1 MVSVEKVEQIKR
13 QLVYKMETD
22 KSLAV
27 VGRVSDWLKNSES
40 RYPISCT
47 MLSVRDSM
55 EGAAG
60 IEYSWQFA
68 SQALRKGAGC
78 AIDLSQLRA
87 KGEDN
92 GRGLVA
98 SGPVSFMTIYSELNG
113 TLRRGG
119 TYKNGAIVTY
129 LNVGHADA
137 VEYIEANADK
147 MPWLKKALYVS
158 DNPADPDY
166 LLTEK
171 NRAKIPAILAALNAG
186 TLWLAKKRWNSE
198 SGKVIK
204 YPPYPL
210 HPRYNRLY
218 SQVCLE
224 ILLPSRGTCT
234 LAHVNLGQLKINE
247 IPAAFERG
255 MRFLCDLHS
264 ITGAGKGNMYLS
276 PKEDRQV
283 GLGVLGLANLLA
295 ANNIKYGSFVACME
309 ELLYYG
315 REVPTYGR
323 DTLRLCKALIKGFK
337 RANKVA
343 SYKKNSMV
351 RAFTVAPTASCSFKY
366 KDLAGYTTAPEI
378 SPPICHP
385 QTKRTVRDSDTFGT
399 TEYEY
404 PTNVETAE
412 QVGWDIYYR
421 LVNVWQKLMET
432 TGKAHSISFNLWDQA
447 IINEE
452 WLNDWLLESSAL
464 TTYYRMQT
472 QQLYVDKSN
481 INAGGDGFW
490 PPTEDDFFELLD
502 EPLVEAEVKWA
513 NDSAN
518 TITCDCAE

>member
-1 MVSVEKVEQIKR
+1 
-13 QLVYKMETD
+13 
-22 KSLAV
+22 
-27 VGRVSDWLKNSES
+27 
-40 RYPISCT
+40 
-47 MLSVRDSM
+47 
-55 EGAAG
+55 
-60 IEYSWQFA
+60 
-68 SQALRKGAGC
+68 
-78 AIDLSQLRA
+78 
-87 KGEDN
+87 
-92 GRGLVA
+92 
-98 SGPVSFMTIYSELNG
+98 
-113 TLRRGG
+113 
-119 TYKNGAIVTY
+119 
-129 LNVGHADA
+129 
-137 VEYIEANADK
+137 
-147 MPWLKKALYVS
+147 
-158 DNPADPDY
+158 
-166 LLTEK
+166 
-171 NRAKIPAILAALNAG
+171 
-186 TLWLAKKRWNSE
+186 
-198 SGKVIK
+198 
-204 YPPYPL
+204 
-210 HPRYNRLY
+210 
-218 SQVCLE
+218 
-224 ILLPSRGTCT
+224 
-234 LAHVNLGQLKINE
+234 
-247 IPAAFERG
+247 